1 MKNGFVLQ
9 PKVRTAEPTPSFT
22 RPSARILQRRCA
34 CGGRVVKG
42 GECAEC
48 RNKRLQ
54 TKPAV
59 NQPGD
64 RLEREADRMADFV
77 TRGGEQA
84 PVLSDGSLGALQR
97 DEPNTSSASTNAPS
111 IVDEVIEGS
120 GQPLDSSTR
129 ALMEWRFGHDFGNV
143 RVHFD
148 ARAGTSARSVDALAY
163 TVGHDIVFSDGAFA
177 PVDPSGRSLLAHE
190 LTHVVQQSN
199 ANTARRQIQRQP
211 DETST
216 KETPPA
222 KTPPAKTAPAK
233 APPRKTLKSEGVDLN
248 DPVAGGTA
256 AIIDAV
262 LARNQKLAT
271 YIGARLKGIK
281 IAQKGKFVHET
292 NDTNFDNAY
301 RDAYDLNAGDT
312 VPKSTMGFLN
322 TKKSEIHLRSNALFG
337 TALHEAVHRL
347 ASPRLYS
354 DFLPLANKISSTLT
368 DVLSEGVTAF
378 FTDEILKEEGL
389 PNFNDAYR
397 TKKDKAKNL
406 IDALKP
412 DGFDMIATF
421 NFKGAGIVE
430 IGEKLGFTR
439 KQYGEAKNDAIKEVL
454 NRMEKAL

>member
-1 MKNGFVLQ
+1 M
-9 PKVRTAEPTPSFT
+9 
-22 RPSARILQRRCA
+22 
-34 CGGRVVKG
+34 
-42 GECAEC
+42 
-48 RNKRLQ
+48 
-54 TKPAV
+54 
-59 NQPGD
+59 
-64 RLEREADRMADFV
+64 
-77 TRGGEQA
+77 
-84 PVLSDGSLGALQR
+84 
-97 DEPNTSSASTNAPS
+97 
-111 IVDEVIEGS
+111 
-120 GQPLDSSTR
+120 
-129 ALMEWRFGHDFGNV
+129 
-143 RVHFD
+143 
-148 ARAGTSARSVDALAY
+148 
-163 TVGHDIVFSDGAFA
+163 
-177 PVDPSGRSLLAHE
+177 
-190 LTHVVQQSN
+190 
-199 ANTARRQIQRQP
+199 
-211 DETST
+211 
-216 KETPPA
+216 
-222 KTPPAKTAPAK
+222 
-233 APPRKTLKSEGVDLN
+233 KSEGVDLN

-412 DGFDMIATF
+412 EERHDRDLQLQRRRHSRDRRKTGLHSQAVRQSEERRH
-421 NFKGAGIVE
+421 KRGAE
-430 IGEKLGFTR
+430 ENGEGVVSSRISTRVQAESAPAPSFTR
-439 KQYGEAKNDAIKEVL
+439 APLRMLQRKCACGGTVVTGGECAQCRKKRLQTKPAVNQPGDRFEQEADRMAEFVVHGG
-454 NRMEKAL
+454 NRAPMLSNYSLGALQREEPKAPQSLTTTTRR